1 MQCPFCNGFRPANN
15 APCPSCNA
23 PSPLANDA
31 WNGQNASF
39 PGSQNQAAWGNS
51 GVQNQAAWS
60 GSGVQNWGGSGV
72 QQNDWSGSNAGQV
85 AFPSSQ
91 PNFGG
96 SGVQQVDFLPQ
107 STDNGSD
114 NSFWSQNMA
123 TRDARSAGKQ
133 QSLLPVPFQG
143 GQAGANGFLP
153 TAFPTLSPG

>member
-60 GSGVQNWGGSGV
+60 GSGVQ
-72 QQNDWSGSNAGQV
+72 QNDWSGSNAGQV

-114 NSFWSQNMA
+114 NSFWSQNM
-123 TRDARSAGKQ
+123 
-133 QSLLPVPFQG
+133 
-143 GQAGANGFLP
+143 
-153 TAFPTLSPG
+153 